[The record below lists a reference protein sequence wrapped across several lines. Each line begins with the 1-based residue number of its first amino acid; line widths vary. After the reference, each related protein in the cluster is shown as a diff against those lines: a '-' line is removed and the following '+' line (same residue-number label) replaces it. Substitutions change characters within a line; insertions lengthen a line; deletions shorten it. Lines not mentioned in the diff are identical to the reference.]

1 MKHLVAV
8 LVLPTIIQ
16 VLGIKELYARTFI
29 KEIREENS
37 KLIMKRLDKK
47 RGKEKKDR
55 KMGIM
60 KKTDSPGPYPF
71 FYIDL
76 GY

>member
-1 MKHLVAV
+1 
-8 LVLPTIIQ
+8 
-16 VLGIKELYARTFI
+16 
-29 KEIREENS
+29 
-37 KLIMKRLDKK
+37 MKRLDKK

-71 FYIDL
+71 FILIWVTDDENFIVRMQYFMHN
-76 GY
+76 